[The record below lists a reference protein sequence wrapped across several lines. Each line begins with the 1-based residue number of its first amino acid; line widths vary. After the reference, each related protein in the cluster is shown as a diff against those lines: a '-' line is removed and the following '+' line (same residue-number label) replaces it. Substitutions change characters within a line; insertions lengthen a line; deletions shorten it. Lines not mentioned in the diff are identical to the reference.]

1 MGFKSEI
8 PDSCAIK
15 SNMAAKSANL
25 KTEDDENLEFNLP
38 EKVKK
43 YENFINNTLKEDLR
57 KVHEQRD
64 KLYSSIADYLQLKN
78 TIERLKIFN
87 GGKMR
92 TQVDLGCNFY
102 CQAEVKETKMILV
115 AVGCGFFVEFT
126 LDEAV
131 KFIDKKVEH
140 LTKQAEA
147 LTRDSANI
155 KAHIKIALQG
165 LSELQMFNVMDTKQ

>member
-1 MGFKSEI
+1 
-8 PDSCAIK
+8 
-15 SNMAAKSANL
+15 MAAKNANS
-25 KTEDDENLEFNLP
+25 ENESDESNFEFKLP

-43 YENFINNTLKEDLR
+43 YEDFINNNLKEDLR

-64 KLYSSIADYLQLKN
+64 KLHSTIAEYLQLKN
-78 TIERLKIFN
+78 TIDRIQFFD

-102 CQAEVKETKMILV
+102 CQAEVKDTKMILV
-115 AVGCGFFVEFT
+115 AVGYGFFVEFT

-140 LTKQAEA
+140 LTKQAED
-147 LTRDSANI
+147 LTKNSAKI
-155 KAHIKIALQG
+155 KAHIKVALQG
-165 LSELQMFNVMDTKQ
+165 LSELQMLNFADK

>member
-1 MGFKSEI
+1 
-8 PDSCAIK
+8 
-15 SNMAAKSANL
+15 MAANSANL
-25 KTEDDENLEFNLP
+25 ENEDEENFGFNLP
-38 EKVKK
+38 EKVRK
-43 YENFINNTLKEDLR
+43 YEDFINNELKEDLR
-57 KVHEQRD
+57 KVHDQRD

-131 KFIDKKVEH
+131 KFVDKKVQH
-140 LTKQAEA
+140 LTKQAETF
-147 LTRDSANI
+147 TRDSARI

-165 LSELQMFNVMDTKQ
+165 LSELQMLNVMDAKQ